1 MSDEKLPPGWVR
13 LTMPGN
19 EGAVV
24 LSCGSLIAVRS
35 GFEDGA
41 EVYAAD
47 SEVAWSVAESPAEVL
62 SRIAEAQR
70 AQRRFDALQGM
81 AAKITAGV
89 LAYEGG
95 AGWRDGDAE
104 RIDGIVTALL
114 DAIEAREAGR

>member
-70 AQRRFDALQGM
+70 AQRRFDALPGM
-81 AAKITAGV
+81 AAALMCHRDYESGTAV
-89 LAYEGG
+89 PLAE
-95 AGWRDGDAE
+95 
-104 RIDGIVTALL
+104 ALMDCVEL
-114 DAIEAREAGR
+114 IEARESGR